1 VKSIAVLL
9 LSSALLIPGRLSAK
23 DDSKHHTFDS
33 KGVSIQYT
41 VEGKG
46 EPVVLIH
53 GLCAN
58 AQFNWR
64 APGIIKALAKD
75 YQVIALDA
83 RGHGG
88 SGKPKEEEAYGIEM
102 MEDIVRLLDHLNI

>member
-41 VEGKG
+41 GEFKKG
-46 EPVVLIH
+46 IKDWLDRQ
-53 GLCAN
+53 
-58 AQFNWR
+58 AQ
-64 APGIIKALAKD
+64 
-75 YQVIALDA
+75 
-83 RGHGG
+83 H
-88 SGKPKEEEAYGIEM
+88 
-102 MEDIVRLLDHLNI
+102 